1 MVKKPKRFI
10 DEMWYDLFLTSEL
23 IIDKPKQYVNE
34 MWDDLFNKA
43 TYQRIVIWNDFN
55 NFCVLETVCS

>member
-10 DEMWYDLFLTSEL
+10 DEMRYDLFLTSEL

-43 TYQRIVIWNDFN
+43 TY
-55 NFCVLETVCS
+55 